1 MMADSAFDISDLPAP
16 PKSASVDISDL
27 PSPAAVQP
35 SAPSR
40 RPASI
45 SGAMRRMQEPG
56 FVPPQTEQTYPPLS
70 QQYLDLAKA
79 TGAQIGGMATGAGE
93 LVPGEFGR
101 KAAAGSRQLESI
113 VAEAERRSP
122 GTKTASMLASMAVP
136 FGLGGKFISSAATPL
151 QAIGRAGAVGAGY
164 GAISPTGEEEY
175 LGRAKEKAL
184 PVALGTVLGATPVAV
199 SAARKGGELV
209 RAAREPVGAAEQ
221 LRTSATTRASEEV
234 ARQQELARIAAGK
247 EAELSQRLREQPIK
261 AAERAAAREQV
272 DVSRAPEVSTR
283 EQVVADLRDR
293 RRALE
298 RDFQQA
304 GLTRQQAEAEI
315 AIRESEKV
323 AAEQSV
329 QQLNQRLLS
338 LPRADKETFGDALRK
353 SIDDYVK
360 KYNNIRQEQSGFNA
374 MIRNA
379 GTQNIVPAEQMHRY
393 VQGLIDQTANPT
405 TRRALENIKGSLEV
419 NGFTNRKV
427 NGSTKSIP
435 NNLTVKQAHD
445 VKQYLDSIINAKS
458 ITLEGLGG
466 VALDKNI
473 LKLVKDIKR
482 EVINTTGDVYKPYK
496 DSLTAYAKLSRPLDV
511 IERNAKVRKL
521 TALDPISTESKAAN
535 SEIVGAIL
543 GEANKGNKVFATLL
557 KEFPELKDSARMYFT
572 KQLFGK
578 DVAPSL
584 PEFRTFLATNEAKL
598 KQAGLYDEFKD
609 LRSAREAAERAV
621 ADAKGLVSNASDKA
635 ASAKEI
641 EAALKQEVGK
651 AERLVSKAVSRVPTA
666 EDIAARFARTPEQT
680 SAQVQSKLKSM
691 LAGTTKQRE
700 AAQEVARRNQNLLV
714 ELNNPTRPVK
724 ETVSEIGKFYKD
736 LAKDNFITPQQYEKL
751 YDDVKKVEKAYGES
765 SDARK
770 ELLKIFVKLGLGTVG
785 GSLVGVL

>member
-1 MMADSAFDISDLPAP
+1 MDANDPFADIPTKQDSADPFSDIPVSSTAQPA
-16 PKSASVDISDL
+16 
-27 PSPAAVQP
+27 
-35 SAPSR
+35 APSR

-45 SGAMRRMQEPG
+45 GGAMRRMQEPG

-101 KAAAGSRQLESI
+101 KSAAASRQLENVI
-113 VAEAERRSP
+113 AEAERRSP

-164 GAISPTGEEEY
+164 GAVSPTGEEEY
-175 LGRAKEKAL
+175 LGRAKGKAL
-184 PVALGTVLGATPVAV
+184 PVALGTVLGATPAAV

-221 LRTSATTRASEEV
+221 LRTSAAARASEEV
-234 ARQQELARIAAGK
+234 ARQQELARVAAGK
-247 EAELSQRLREQPIK
+247 EAELSQRLREQPVK

-272 DVSRAPEVSTR
+272 DVSRAPEVATR

-315 AIRESEKV
+315 AIRESEKA

-419 NGFTNRKV
+419 NGFTE
-427 NGSTKSIP
+427 GIP

-521 TALDPISTESKAAN
+521 TALDPISTESKATN

-584 PEFRTFLATNEAKL
+584 SEFRTFLATNEAKL

-751 YDDVKKVEKAYGES
+751 YDDVKRVEKAYGES

>member
-1 MMADSAFDISDLPAP
+1 
-16 PKSASVDISDL
+16 
-27 PSPAAVQP
+27 
-35 SAPSR
+35 
-40 RPASI
+40 
-45 SGAMRRMQEPG
+45 
-56 FVPPQTEQTYPPLS
+56 
-70 QQYLDLAKA
+70 
-79 TGAQIGGMATGAGE
+79 
-93 LVPGEFGR
+93 
-101 KAAAGSRQLESI
+101 
-113 VAEAERRSP
+113 
-122 GTKTASMLASMAVP
+122 
-136 FGLGGKFISSAATPL
+136 
-151 QAIGRAGAVGAGY
+151 
-164 GAISPTGEEEY
+164 
-175 LGRAKEKAL
+175 
-184 PVALGTVLGATPVAV
+184 
-199 SAARKGGELV
+199 
-209 RAAREPVGAAEQ
+209 
-221 LRTSATTRASEEV
+221 
-234 ARQQELARIAAGK
+234 
-247 EAELSQRLREQPIK
+247 
-261 AAERAAAREQV
+261 
-272 DVSRAPEVSTR
+272 
-283 EQVVADLRDR
+283 VADLRDR

-304 GLTRQQAEAEI
+304 GLTRTSGRGRNCYPRIGKA
-315 AIRESEKV
+315 

-338 LPRADKETFGDALRK
+338 LPRADKESFGAVLRK

-379 GTQNIVPAEQMHRY
+379 GTQDIVPAEQMHSY
-393 VQGLIDQTANPT
+393 VQRLIDQTANPT

-419 NGFTNRKV
+419 NGFTEGV
-427 NGSTKSIP
+427 P

-482 EVINTTGDVYKPYK
+482 EIINTIGGVYTPYK
-496 DSLTAYAKLSRPLDV
+496 EGLASYAKLSRPLDV

-521 TALDPISTESKAAN
+521 TALDPISAESKATN
-535 SEIVGAIL
+535 SEIVGVIL
-543 GEANKGNKVFATLL
+543 GEANKGNRIFATLL
-557 KEFPELKDSARMYFT
+557 KEFPELKDPARMYFT

-584 PEFRTFLATNEAKL
+584 SEFRTFLSTNEAKL

-609 LRSAREAAERAV
+609 LKSAREAAERAV

-635 ASAKEI
+635 PSAKEI

-651 AERLVSKAVSRVPTA
+651 AERLVVKAVSRVPTA

-680 SAQVQSKLKSM
+680 PAQVQSKLKSM
-691 LAGTTKQRE
+691 IAGTTKQRE
-700 AAQEVARRNQNLLV
+700 AAQEIARRNQNLLV
-714 ELNNPTRPVK
+714 ELNNPTRPIK

-736 LAKDNFITPQQYEKL
+736 LAKDNFITTQQYEKL
-751 YDDVKKVEKAYGES
+751 YNDVKQVEKAYGES

-785 GSLVGVL
+785 GSLIGGL

>member
-1 MMADSAFDISDLPAP
+1 MDANDPFADIPTKKDSADPFADIPVS
-16 PKSASVDISDL
+16 SA
-27 PSPAAVQP
+27 AQP
-35 SAPSR
+35 TSPSR

-101 KAAAGSRQLESI
+101 KAAAGSRQLERI

-184 PVALGTVLGATPVAV
+184 PVALGTVLGATPAAV

-234 ARQQELARIAAGK
+234 ARQQEIARIAAGK

-374 MIRNA
+374 MIRNS

-419 NGFTNRKV
+419 NGFTE
-427 NGSTKSIP
+427 GIP

-521 TALDPISTESKAAN
+521 TALDPISTESKATN

-584 PEFRTFLATNEAKL
+584 SEFRTFLATNEAKL

-700 AAQEVARRNQNLLV
+700 AAQEVSRRNQNLLV

-751 YDDVKKVEKAYGES
+751 YDDVKRVEKAYGES

>member
-1 MMADSAFDISDLPAP
+1 MMADLAFDISDLPAP

-27 PSPAAVQP
+27 PSPAAAQP
-35 SAPSR
+35 ASPSR
-40 RPASI
+40 RSASI
-45 SGAMRRMQEPG
+45 SGAMRQMQEPG

-79 TGAQIGGMATGAGE
+79 TGAQVGGMVTGAGE

-101 KAAAGSRQLESI
+101 KSAAASRQLENVIS
-113 VAEAERRSP
+113 EAERRSP
-122 GTKTASMLASMAVP
+122 GAKTASLLASMAVP
-136 FGLGGKFISSAATPL
+136 FGLGGKFIASAATPL

-164 GAISPTGEEEY
+164 GAVTPTGEEEY
-175 LGRAKEKAL
+175 LGRAKGKAL
-184 PVALGTVLGATPVAV
+184 PVALGTVLGATPTAV

-209 RAAREPVGAAEQ
+209 RAAKEPVGAAEQ
-221 LRTSATTRASEEV
+221 LRTSATARATEEM
-234 ARQQELARIAAGK
+234 ARQQEAARIAAGR
-247 EAELSQRLREQPIK
+247 ESELSQRLREQPVK
-261 AAERAAAREQV
+261 SAERAAAREQI
-272 DVSRAPEVSTR
+272 DVSKVPEVATR

-304 GLTRQQAEAEI
+304 GLTRQQAESEI
-315 AIRESEKV
+315 AIRESQKA

-329 QQLNQRLLS
+329 QELNQRLLS
-338 LPRADKETFGDALRK
+338 LPRADKENFGSALRK

-374 MIRNA
+374 MIRNS
-379 GTQNIVPAEQMHRY
+379 GTQNIVPSEQMHRY

-419 NGFTNRKV
+419 NGFTGKV
-427 NGSTKSIP
+427 P

-496 DSLTAYAKLSRPLDV
+496 EALTSYAKLSRPLDV

-521 TALDPISTESKAAN
+521 TALDPISTESKATD

-543 GEANKGNKVFATLL
+543 GEANKGNSVFSTLL

-584 PEFRTFLATNEAKL
+584 SEFRTFLATNEAKL

-621 ADAKGLVSNASDKA
+621 ADAKGLVTDASNKA
-635 ASAKEI
+635 TSAKEI
-641 EAALKQEVGK
+641 EAALKQEVGR
-651 AERLVSKAVSRVPTA
+651 AERLVTKAVSRVPSA

-680 SAQVQSKLKSM
+680 PAQVQKKLQSM
-691 LAGTTKQRE
+691 LSGTTKQRE
-700 AAQEVARRNQNLLV
+700 AAEEIARRNDLLIRK
-714 ELNNPTRPVK
+714 LNNPTRPIK
-724 ETVSEIGKFYKD
+724 ETVKEIGKFYDD

-751 YDDVKKVEKAYGES
+751 YDDVKQVEKAYGES
-765 SDARK
+765 ADARK
-770 ELLKIFVKLGLGTVG
+770 ELLKAFAKLGLGAVG
-785 GSLVGVL
+785 GSLIGVL

>member
-1 MMADSAFDISDLPAP
+1 MDANDPFADIPVKQGAADPFADIPVSSAAQPA
-16 PKSASVDISDL
+16 
-27 PSPAAVQP
+27 QP
-35 SAPSR
+35 FR

-56 FVPPQTEQTYPPLS
+56 FVPPQKEQAYPPLS

-93 LVPGEFGR
+93 LIPGEIGR
-101 KAAAGSRQLESI
+101 SSAAASKELENI
-113 VAEAERRSP
+113 IQQAESRSP
-122 GTKTASMLASMAVP
+122 GAKPLSMLASMAVP
-136 FGLGGKFISSAATPL
+136 VGLGGKFISSAPTLL
-151 QAIGRAGAVGAGY
+151 QGIGRAGAVGAGY
-164 GAISPTGEEEY
+164 GAISPTGEEQYFE
-175 LGRAKEKAL
+175 RIKEKAL
-184 PVALGTVLGATPVAV
+184 PVAIGTALGVAPGAI
-199 SAARKGGELV
+199 SIARRGGELV
-209 RAAREPVGAAEQ
+209 RAAKEPVTAAEK
-221 LRTSATTRASEEV
+221 LRTGATARATEEI
-234 ARQQELARIAAGK
+234 ARQQEIARAAQGR
-247 EAELSQRLREQPIK
+247 ETELSQRLKEQPIK
-261 AAERAAAREQV
+261 AAERATAREQV
-272 DVSRAPEVSTR
+272 DVSRSPEVVTR
-283 EQVVADLRDR
+283 EQVVSDLRDR

-315 AIRESEKV
+315 AIRESEKA

-329 QQLNQRLLS
+329 QQLNQNLLS
-338 LPRADKETFGDALRK
+338 LPRADKESFGAVLRK

-360 KYNNIRQEQSGFNA
+360 KYNNIRQEKSGFNA

-379 GTQNIVPAEQMHRY
+379 GTQNIVPAEQMHKY

-419 NGFTNRKV
+419 NGFTEGV
-427 NGSTKSIP
+427 P

-482 EVINTTGDVYKPYK
+482 EIINTTGEVYKPYK
-496 DSLTAYAKLSRPLDV
+496 EALTAYAKLSRPLDV

-521 TALDPISTESKAAN
+521 TALDPVSTESKATN

-543 GEANKGNKVFATLL
+543 GEANKGNRIFSTLL

-584 PEFRTFLATNEAKL
+584 SEFRTFLATNEAKL

-635 ASAKEI
+635 TSAKEI
-641 EAALKQEVGK
+641 EAALKQQVAK

-666 EDIAARFARTPEQT
+666 EDIAARFARTPDQT
-680 SAQVQSKLKSM
+680 SAQVQNKLKSM
-691 LAGTTKQRE
+691 LSGTTKQRE
-700 AAQEVARRNQNLLV
+700 AAQEVSRRNQNLLV
-714 ELNNPTRPVK
+714 ELNNPTRPIK

-751 YDDVKKVEKAYGES
+751 YDDVKQVEKAYGES
-765 SDARK
+765 AGARK
-770 ELLKIFVKLGLGTVG
+770 ELLKIFVKLGLGTIG
-785 GSLVGVL
+785 GSFIGGL

>member
-1 MMADSAFDISDLPAP
+1 MDANDPFADIPTKKDSADPFADIPVS
-16 PKSASVDISDL
+16 SA
-27 PSPAAVQP
+27 AQP

-101 KAAAGSRQLESI
+101 KAAAGSRQLERI

-184 PVALGTVLGATPVAV
+184 PVALGTVLGATPAAV

-209 RAAREPVGAAEQ
+209 RTAREPVGAAEQ

-234 ARQQELARIAAGK
+234 ARQQEIARIAAGK

-419 NGFTNRKV
+419 NGFTE
-427 NGSTKSIP
+427 GIP

-521 TALDPISTESKAAN
+521 TALDPISTESKATN

-584 PEFRTFLATNEAKL
+584 SEFRTFLATNEAKL

-651 AERLVSKAVSRVPTA
+651 AERLVGKAVARVPTA

-770 ELLKIFVKLGLGTVG
+770 ELLKIFVKLGLGTIG